1 MNQKPKFKS
10 LLSSITSTAA
20 YAKGLQILEQDFT
33 FLRLHKLKRITFED
47 ITTEMS
53 KNLSKSG
60 IELTQCIDC
69 DKIHVPCITCANRMK
84 GENDL
89 RINDR

>member
-33 FLRLHKLKRITFED
+33 FLRLYTLKRITFED

-69 DKIHVPCITCANRMK
+69 DKIHVQCIACANRMK
-84 GENDL
+84 GENGL
-89 RINDR
+89 RISDR